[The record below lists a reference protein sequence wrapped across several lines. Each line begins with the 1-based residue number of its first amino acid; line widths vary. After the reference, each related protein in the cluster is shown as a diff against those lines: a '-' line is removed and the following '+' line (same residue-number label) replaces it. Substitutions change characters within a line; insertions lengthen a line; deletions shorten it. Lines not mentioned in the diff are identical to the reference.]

1 MTAPV
6 SNIPRLYGIWKVSEG
21 LATSAPDSDAT
32 RFHNHGPSEQ
42 AAIHASNRRPTKMA
56 KQEILKLEGMIILST
71 AMGPKH
77 HSAYTDWN
85 G

>member
-1 MTAPV
+1 M

-42 AAIHASNRRPTKMA
+42 AAIHASNRRPTKMV
-56 KQEILKLEGMIILST
+56 KQEILKLDEGMIILST

-77 HSAYTDWN
+77 HSTYTDWN